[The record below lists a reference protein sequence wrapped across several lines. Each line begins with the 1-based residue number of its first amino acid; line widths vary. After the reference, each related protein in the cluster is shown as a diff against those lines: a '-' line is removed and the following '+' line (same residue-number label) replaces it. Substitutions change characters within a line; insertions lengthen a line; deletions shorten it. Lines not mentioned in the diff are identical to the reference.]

1 MKYFK
6 RILLSLTA
14 VSLLFSLFSVNVLA
28 NRRET
33 AFTLLYHDNGKALA
47 GAEFS
52 LYFVAEE
59 NSNGG
64 FDVSEPFNHYNI
76 KITSEED
83 GMRALA
89 STLEGYVLKD
99 GIMPVEAGEI
109 NDMGSLTFPVGNAP
123 LKNGI
128 YLVLGER
135 HFANGMVYDASPF
148 MIRLSGGNITV
159 EVKYSVFDSKN
170 LGSYISTLRVLKVW
184 ADEKDGKTPP
194 TDITVQL
201 LKDGKVYGTAVL
213 NKENNWRYDWFNLP
227 QSSRWSVVELVP
239 DGYTATVVR
248 EGNTFVVTNTLKQED
263 NKPSD
268 SASESSSSSSSSSSS
283 QSKPTLP
290 QTGVLW
296 WPVPLSAVAGI
307 GFLIFGILSKKNES
321 ND

>member
-14 VSLLFSLFSVNVLA
+14 VSLLLSLFSVNVLA
-28 NRRET
+28 NQRET
-33 AFTLLYHDNGKALA
+33 AFTLLYHDNGKALD
-47 GAEFS
+47 GAKFS

-64 FDVSEPFNHYNI
+64 FDVLEPFNYYNI
-76 KITSEED
+76 KIALDEH

-99 GIMPVEAGEI
+99 GIMPVDAGEI
-109 NDMGSLTFPVGNAP
+109 NDTGSLTFPVGNAP
-123 LKNGI
+123 LKNGL

-135 HFANGMVYDASPF
+135 HSANGMVYDASPF
-148 MIRLSGGNITV
+148 MIILSGGNITV

-170 LGSYISTLRVLKVW
+170 LGSYISALHVLKVW
-184 ADEKDGKTPP
+184 ADEKDGEAHP

-201 LKDGKVYGTAVL
+201 LKDGKVYGTAIL

-239 DGYTATVVR
+239 EGYTATVVR
-248 EGNTFVVTNTLKQED
+248 EGNTFVVTNTLKWED

-268 SASESSSSSSSSSSS
+268 SSSESSSSSFSS
-283 QSKPTLP
+283 QSKPGLP

-296 WPVPLSAVAGI
+296 WPVPLSAVVGI